1 MGSFA
6 RINLFFCTAFMA
18 NYKYTNRLGYQQR
31 ESGGFSVYRFGFGMQ
46 LSIFKR
52 VLEMAS
58 IKWAWILADI
68 LGIPIWIMGIV
79 ANFDNVKSTVLFIV
93 GLIYLGVRVYFY
105 FVQKSQAV
113 REKEIELWHLEQN
126 KLERIKKNRP
136 KI

>member
-1 MGSFA
+1 
-6 RINLFFCTAFMA
+6 
-18 NYKYTNRLGYQQR
+18 
-31 ESGGFSVYRFGFGMQ
+31 
-46 LSIFKR
+46 
-52 VLEMAS
+52 MAS